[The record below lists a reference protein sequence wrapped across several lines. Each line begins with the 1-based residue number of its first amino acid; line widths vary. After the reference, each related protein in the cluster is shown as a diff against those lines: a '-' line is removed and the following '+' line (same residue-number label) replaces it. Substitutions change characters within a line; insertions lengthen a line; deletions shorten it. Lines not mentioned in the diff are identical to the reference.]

1 MITSTYRIYWYPTGE
16 TELAHVEYTWRNP
29 TRELSEQY
37 AEYYASKVGG
47 AGFELIREVKKK

>member
-16 TELAHVEYTWRNP
+16 TELAHKDYTWRNP
-29 TRELSEQY
+29 SRQLSEQY
-37 AEYYASKVGG
+37 AEYYAGKVGG